1 MEDQL
6 QWLVDR
12 AEISDLLI
20 EFARSLDEKDW
31 GAHTALYAP
40 DGVFTAGDALRLE
53 GHTELRHI
61 ASPQG
66 LGPRGVAR
74 RRSAAGCVQCGSQLG
89 RGRLNRR
96 GGVGADAA

>member
-1 MEDQL
+1 MTSHRTPTDTAVQL
-6 QWLVDR
+6 QVDR

-31 GAHTALYAP
+31 DAHTALYVP

-61 ASPQG
+61 GSPQ
-66 LGPRGVAR
+66 VWVHEVWH
-74 RRSAAGCVQCGSQLG
+74 AGAPLQGAF
-89 RGRLNRR
+89 N
-96 GGVGADAA
+96 VGAD